1 MGARPVIKEEQG
13 PLTESKRRII
23 TLLYKGGPHTKRALT
38 EKGHMG
44 WATVVKA
51 ITQLM
56 DEGIIECSGIARR
69 EMKRQGKNAYLYGL
83 TADKPLAIGV
93 DVEYKTTRIV
103 LTNLSGTA
111 LARGTYKTPQ
121 HVNDQE
127 TKDFLR
133 GSIEDFICKNSVQ
146 GSKLDGIGIGI
157 PGIGFPTGSRRDN
170 IEKARILEEYL
181 HEVFH
186 TSIRIETNTKAY
198 AVFEKWSN
206 ETFSHRDFIFVS
218 IRTGVGTG
226 IFYLG
231 NLFNGT
237 HGLSGEIGHMKV
249 VPNGPACRCGSAGCM
264 ETVVNQNY
272 LYQQYRTNVIK
283 EVGWSP
289 ESGEISLFEGLADLF
304 TRAKKGEETA
314 VAIVNTA
321 SSYLG
326 HCIANAITVLDINN
340 IIISGHFGSNG
351 DAILDPLKEVI
362 RANILPKVE
371 VNLSYYPFD
380 PNGHTRGA
388 ALLVLT
394 DYFVDIPTQLDK
406 KL

>member
-1 MGARPVIKEEQG
+1 VTKGEQG
-13 PLTESKRRII
+13 TLTDSKRRII
-23 TLLYKGGPHTKRALT
+23 TLLYKDGPHTKRALT

-44 WATVVKA
+44 WATAVKV
-51 ITQLM
+51 ISQLM

-69 EMKRQGKNAYLYGL
+69 ETKRQGKNAYLYSL
-83 TADKPLAIGV
+83 TPHKPLAIGV

-111 LARGTYKTPQ
+111 LAQGTYNTPQ
-121 HVNDQE
+121 NVNDQE

-133 GSIEDFICKNSVQ
+133 GSIEDFIRQYEIESS
-146 GSKLDGIGIGI
+146 GLDGIGIGV
-157 PGIGFPTGSRRDN
+157 PGIGFPTGSRLDN
-170 IEKARILEEYL
+170 IEKARILEAYL
-181 HEVFH
+181 REVFR

-206 ETFSHRDFIFVS
+206 ETFSYRNFIFVS

-226 IFYLG
+226 IFYSG
-231 NLFNGT
+231 KLFNGT

-249 VPNGPACRCGSAGCM
+249 VPNGPACRCGSSGCM

-283 EVGWSP
+283 EAGWST
-289 ESGEISLFEGLADLF
+289 ESGEMALFEGLSDLF
-304 TRAKKGEETA
+304 TRARKGEEAA
-314 VAIVNTA
+314 VAIMKTA

-326 HCIANAITVLDINN
+326 HCIANAITVLDIDN
-340 IIISGHFGSNG
+340 IIISGHFGPDG
-351 DAILDPLKEVI
+351 DVILDPLREVI

-371 VNLSYYPFD
+371 FNLSYYPFD

>member
-1 MGARPVIKEEQG
+1 MFRGDQG

-23 TLLYKGGPHTKRALT
+23 TLLYKEGPHTKRALT

-69 EMKRQGKNAYLYGL
+69 EKKRQGKNAFLYGL
-83 TADKPLAIGV
+83 TADRPLAIGV

-111 LARGTYKTPQ
+111 LAQGTFKTPQ
-121 HVNDQE
+121 HVNDQK

-133 GSIEDFICKNSVQ
+133 DSIEDFMQRNKIQ
-146 GSKLDGIGIGI
+146 GSTLDGIGIGI
-157 PGIGFPTGSRRDN
+157 PGIGFPTSSRRDN
-170 IEKARILEEYL
+170 IEKARILERYL
-181 HEVFH
+181 SEIFH

-206 ETFSHRDFIFVS
+206 ETFSYRDFIFVS

-226 IFYLG
+226 VFYLG

-249 VPNGPACRCGSAGCM
+249 VPNGPACRCGSSGCM

-272 LYQQYRTNVIK
+272 LFQQYRTNVIK
-283 EVGWSP
+283 ETGWSTG
-289 ESGEISLFEGLADLF
+289 SSEISLFDGLADLF
-304 TRAKKGEETA
+304 TRAKRGAEPA

-340 IIISGHFGSNG
+340 IIISGHFGPDG
-351 DAILDPLKEVI
+351 DAILDPLREVI
-362 RANILPKVE
+362 RTNILPKVE
-371 VNLSYYPFD
+371 VNLSYFPFD

-394 DYFVDIPTQLDK
+394 DYFVDIPIQLDQ

>member
-1 MGARPVIKEEQG
+1 VNRAEQG
-13 PLTESKRRII
+13 TLTESKRRII
-23 TLLYKGGPHTKRALT
+23 TLLYKEGPHTKRALT

-44 WATVVKA
+44 WATAVKA
-51 ITQLM
+51 ISQLM

-69 EMKRQGKNAYLYGL
+69 QTKKQGKNAYLYSL
-83 TADKPLAIGV
+83 TDRKPLAIGV

-111 LARGTYKTPQ
+111 LAQGTYKTPQ

-133 GSIEDFICKNSVQ
+133 SSIEDFMQQNGIE
-146 GSKLDGIGIGI
+146 GSELDGIGIGV
-157 PGIGFPTGSRRDN
+157 PGIGFPTGSRLDN
-170 IEKARILEEYL
+170 IEKAQILEEYL
-181 HEVFH
+181 GSVFH
-186 TSIRIETNTKAY
+186 ASIRIETNTKAY

-206 ETFSHRDFIFVS
+206 ETFSYRNFIFVS

-226 IFYLG
+226 IFYSG
-231 NLFNGT
+231 KLFNGV

-249 VPNGPACRCGSAGCM
+249 VPNGPACRCGSSGCM

-283 EVGWSP
+283 DAGWSP
-289 ESGEISLFEGLADLF
+289 ESGENALFEGLADLF
-304 TRAKKGEETA
+304 TRAKAGDEA
-314 VAIVNTA
+314 AIAIVNTA

-340 IIISGHFGSNG
+340 IIISGHFGPDG
-351 DAILDPLKEVI
+351 DAILAPLRDVI
-362 RANILPKVE
+362 HANILPKVE
-371 VNLSYYPFD
+371 FNLSYYSFD
-380 PNGHTRGA
+380 QNGHTRGA

-406 KL
+406 KP

>member
-1 MGARPVIKEEQG
+1 VTKGEQG
-13 PLTESKRRII
+13 TLTDSKRRII
-23 TLLYKGGPHTKRALT
+23 TLLYKDGPHTKRALT

-44 WATVVKA
+44 WATAVKV
-51 ITQLM
+51 ISQLM

-69 EMKRQGKNAYLYGL
+69 ETKRQGKNAYLYSL
-83 TADKPLAIGV
+83 TPHKPLAIGV

-111 LARGTYKTPQ
+111 LAQGTYNTPQ
-121 HVNDQE
+121 NVNDQE

-133 GSIEDFICKNSVQ
+133 GSIEDFIRQYEIESS
-146 GSKLDGIGIGI
+146 GLDGIGIGV
-157 PGIGFPTGSRRDN
+157 PGIGFPTGSRLDN
-170 IEKARILEEYL
+170 IEKARILEAYL
-181 HEVFH
+181 REVFR

-206 ETFSHRDFIFVS
+206 ETFSYRNFIFVS

-226 IFYLG
+226 IFYSG
-231 NLFNGT
+231 KLFNGT

-249 VPNGPACRCGSAGCM
+249 VPNGPACRCGSSGCM

-283 EVGWSP
+283 EAGWST
-289 ESGEISLFEGLADLF
+289 ESGEMALFEGLSDLF
-304 TRAKKGEETA
+304 TRARKGEEAA
-314 VAIVNTA
+314 VPIVKTA

-326 HCIANAITVLDINN
+326 HCIANAITVLDIDN
-340 IIISGHFGSNG
+340 IIISGHFGPDG
-351 DAILDPLKEVI
+351 DVILDPLREVI

-371 VNLSYYPFD
+371 FNLSYYPFD

>member
-1 MGARPVIKEEQG
+1 MIRAEQG

-23 TLLYKGGPHTKRALT
+23 TLLYKGGPHAKRTLA

-56 DEGIIECSGIARR
+56 DEGIIECSGVARR
-69 EMKRQGKNAYLYGL
+69 QTRRQGKNAYLYGL
-83 TADKPLAIGV
+83 TANKPLAIGV

-103 LTNLSGTA
+103 LTNLSGAA
-111 LARGTYKTPQ
+111 LAQGTYKTPQ

-133 GSIEDFICKNSVQ
+133 DSIQEFIRNNRIDGSS
-146 GSKLDGIGIGI
+146 LDGIGIGI

-170 IEKARILEEYL
+170 IEKARILEQYL
-181 HEVFH
+181 GEVFR
-186 TSIRIETNTKAY
+186 TTIRIETNTKAY

-206 ETFSHRDFIFVS
+206 ETFSYRDFIFVS

-231 NLFNGT
+231 KLFNGT
-237 HGLSGEIGHMKV
+237 HGLPGEIGHMKV

-283 EVGWSP
+283 QVGWAP
-289 ESGEISLFEGLADLF
+289 QTGEGSLFDGLADLF
-304 TRAKKGEETA
+304 TRAKRGEEAAVRIVKTA
-314 VAIVNTA
+314 T
-321 SSYLG
+321 SYLG
-326 HCIANAITVLDINN
+326 HCIANAITVLDIYN
-340 IIISGHFGSNG
+340 IIISGHFGPDG
-351 DAILDPLKEVI
+351 DAILDPLREVI
-362 RANILPKVE
+362 RANILPKAE

-394 DYFVDIPTQLDK
+394 DYFVDIPTQLDLK
-406 KL
+406 P

>member
-1 MGARPVIKEEQG
+1 VTGGEQG
-13 PLTESKRRII
+13 TLTESKRRII
-23 TLLYKGGPHTKRALT
+23 TLLYKGGPHAKRALT

-44 WATVVKA
+44 WATAVKA
-51 ITQLM
+51 ISQLM
-56 DEGIIECSGIARR
+56 DEGIIECSGIERR
-69 EMKRQGKNAYLYGL
+69 QTKRQGKNAFLYSL
-83 TADKPLAIGV
+83 TARKPLAIGV

-111 LARGTYKTPQ
+111 LAHETYKTPQ
-121 HVNDQE
+121 HVDDQE

-133 GSIEDFICKNSVQ
+133 GSIEHFMQQNDIEAS
-146 GSKLDGIGIGI
+146 GLDGIGIGV
-157 PGIGFPTGSRRDN
+157 PGIGFPTGSRLDN
-170 IEKARILEEYL
+170 IEKAQILEAHL
-181 HEVFH
+181 GEVFR

-206 ETFSHRDFIFVS
+206 ETFSYRDFIFVS

-226 IFYLG
+226 IFYSG
-231 NLFNGT
+231 KLFNGT

-249 VPNGPACRCGSAGCM
+249 VPNGPACRCGSSGCL

-272 LYQQYRTNVIK
+272 LYQQYRSNVIK
-283 EVGWSP
+283 EAGWSS
-289 ESGEISLFEGLADLF
+289 ESAEVTLFDGLADLF
-304 TRAKKGEETA
+304 TRAKRGEEA
-314 VAIVNTA
+314 AAAIVNTA

-340 IIISGHFGSNG
+340 IIISGHFGPDG
-351 DAILDPLKEVI
+351 DAILDPLREVI

-371 VNLSYYPFD
+371 FNLSYYPFD

-406 KL
+406 KV

>member
-1 MGARPVIKEEQG
+1 VYRGEQS
-13 PLTESKRRII
+13 PLTESKRRIV
-23 TLLYKGGPHTKRALT
+23 TLLYKDGPHTKRMLT

-69 EMKRQGKNAYLYGL
+69 KKKRQGKDAYLYGL
-83 TADKPLAIGV
+83 TAEKPLAIGV

-111 LARGTYKTPQ
+111 LAQETYKTPQ
-121 HVNDQE
+121 HVDDQE
-127 TKDFLR
+127 AKGFLR
-133 GSIEDFICKNSVQ
+133 DSIADFMQRNNIQ
-146 GSKLDGIGIGI
+146 GANLDGIGIGI
-157 PGIGFPTGSRRDN
+157 PGIGFPTSSRMDN
-170 IEKARILEEYL
+170 IEKARMLERHLSEI
-181 HEVFH
+181 FH

-206 ETFSHRDFIFVS
+206 KTFSYRDFIFVS

-226 IFYLG
+226 IFHLG
-231 NLFNGT
+231 NLFIGT
-237 HGLSGEIGHMKV
+237 HGLAGEIGHMKV
-249 VPNGPACRCGSAGCM
+249 VPNGPACRCGGSGCM

-272 LYQQYRTNVIK
+272 LFQQYRMNVIK
-283 EVGWSP
+283 EAGWSP
-289 ESGEISLFEGLADLF
+289 RSSEVSLFEGLGDLF
-304 TRAKKGEETA
+304 TRAKRKEEPA

-321 SSYLG
+321 ASYLG

-340 IIISGHFGSNG
+340 IIISGHFGHDG
-351 DAILDPLKEVI
+351 DAILDPLREVI
-362 RANILPKVE
+362 RSDILPKVK
-371 VNLSYYPFD
+371 VNLSYFPID

-394 DYFVDIPTQLDK
+394 DYFVDIPIQHDQNS
-406 KL
+406 

>member
-1 MGARPVIKEEQG
+1 VTKGEQG
-13 PLTESKRRII
+13 TLTDSKRRII
-23 TLLYKGGPHTKRALT
+23 TLLYKDGPHTKRALT

-44 WATVVKA
+44 WATAVKV
-51 ITQLM
+51 ISQLM

-69 EMKRQGKNAYLYGL
+69 ETKRQGKNAYLYSL
-83 TADKPLAIGV
+83 TPHKPLAIGV

-111 LARGTYKTPQ
+111 LAQGTYNTPQ
-121 HVNDQE
+121 NVNDQE

-133 GSIEDFICKNSVQ
+133 GSIEDFIRQYEIESS
-146 GSKLDGIGIGI
+146 GLDGIGIGV
-157 PGIGFPTGSRRDN
+157 PGIGFPTGSRLDN
-170 IEKARILEEYL
+170 IEKARILEAYL
-181 HEVFH
+181 REVFR

-206 ETFSHRDFIFVS
+206 ETFSYRNFIFVS

-226 IFYLG
+226 IFYSG
-231 NLFNGT
+231 KLFNGT

-249 VPNGPACRCGSAGCM
+249 VPNGPACRCGSSGCM

-283 EVGWSP
+283 EAGWST
-289 ESGEISLFEGLADLF
+289 ESGEMALFEGLSDLF
-304 TRAKKGEETA
+304 TRARRGEEAA
-314 VAIVNTA
+314 VAIVKTA

-326 HCIANAITVLDINN
+326 HCIANAITVLDIDN
-340 IIISGHFGSNG
+340 IIISGHFGPDG
-351 DAILDPLKEVI
+351 DVILDPLREVI

-371 VNLSYYPFD
+371 FNLSYYPFD

>member
-1 MGARPVIKEEQG
+1 VDRGEHG

-23 TLLYKGGPHTKRALT
+23 TLLYKDGPQTKGALK

-69 EMKRQGKNAYLYGL
+69 EKKRQGKDAYLYGL
-83 TADKPLAIGV
+83 TAEKPLAIGV

-103 LTNLSGTA
+103 LTNLSGTT
-111 LARGTYKTPQ
+111 LAQETYKTPQ
-121 HVNDQE
+121 HVNDKE
-127 TKDFLR
+127 AKDFLR
-133 GSIEDFICKNSVQ
+133 GSIEDFMERNNLQ
-146 GSKLDGIGIGI
+146 GANLDGIGIGI
-157 PGIGFPTGSRRDN
+157 PGIGFPTSSRRDN
-170 IEKARILEEYL
+170 IEKARILERHL
-181 HEVFH
+181 SEVFH

-198 AVFEKWSN
+198 SVFEKWRN
-206 ETFSHRDFIFVS
+206 ETFSYRDFIFVS

-237 HGLSGEIGHMKV
+237 HGLAGEIGHMKV
-249 VPNGPACRCGSAGCM
+249 VPNGPFCRCGSSGCM

-272 LYQQYRTNVIK
+272 LFQQYRMNVIK
-283 EVGWSP
+283 EAGWS
-289 ESGEISLFEGLADLF
+289 SGASEISLFEGLADLF
-304 TRAKKGEETA
+304 TRAKRGEESA

-321 SSYLG
+321 ASYLG

-340 IIISGHFGSNG
+340 IIISGHFGPDG
-351 DAILDPLKEVI
+351 DAILDPLREMI
-362 RANILPKVE
+362 RTDILPKVN
-371 VNLSYYPFD
+371 VNLSYFPFN

-388 ALLVLT
+388 ALLVLR
-394 DYFVDIPTQLDK
+394 DYFVDIPIQHDQSS
-406 KL
+406 